1 MNTEKLNVSFKSS
14 FFAFK
19 NNSKIEIENQKIK
32 ADFPNMKFGILQDGN
47 KNFEIEKENI
57 FSMEFPFVSN
67 IIFTTI
73 GLVLIFMGVYNFKKI
88 YHQEEYAIYVMISFL
103 LGFFGWI
110 YMYENIIKPKKKL
123 EEMNLSVE
131 FLVRWI
137 FIVISIIL
145 FLVAFFKIWWT
156 GIFIG
161 LILAI
166 GVLLILSATS
176 LQFQIVDKKWIA
188 YTFPVLFW
196 QYWEVNRIFRANFP
210 EFFLEKSVKNIPNI
224 LEKNFSK
231 NIENTEIHEK
241 SESTYISARKNQ
253 KSDKMLLIG
262 LLGGAMIFVII
273 SYFLP
278 IESGSYPITFVKI
291 MEEFADRSS
300 GEIGVFAF
308 ILPFIIIVTLGLIT
322 FFKNISG
329 NIKIFANILS
339 GVIVSILFGLMFSPL
354 HYINIFFGKMSA
366 RDIQRGSE
374 HIVFGFWSILL
385 FIAIICIIVY
395 TFKINSKK

>member
-1 MNTEKLNVSFKSS
+1 MNTNKLNFSFKSS

-57 FSMEFPFVSN
+57 FSMSFSFVSS
-67 IIFTTI
+67 IIFSFI
-73 GLVLIFMGVYNFKKI
+73 GAIFIFIGILQLDKI
-88 YHQEEYAIYVMISFL
+88 YYQEEYGIYAMISFL
-103 LGFFGWI
+103 LGFSGWI
-110 YMYENIIKPKKKL
+110 YMYENIIKPKKRL
-123 EEMNLSVE
+123 EEMNLSME

-137 FIVISIIL
+137 FVVISIIL
-145 FLVAFFKIWWT
+145 FLVVFFKIWFIAIFSGLFLAT
-156 GIFIG
+156 GI
-161 LILAI
+161 LY
-166 GVLLILSATS
+166 ILSSLS

-196 QYWEVNRIFRANFP
+196 QYWEVNRIFRVNFS
-210 EFFLEKSVKNIPNI
+210 EFYKEKTVQNTPYI

-231 NIENTEIHEK
+231 NIENTQIHEK

-262 LLGGAMIFVII
+262 LLGGAMVVTII

-278 IESGSYPITFVKI
+278 LESGTKPVTFIKI
-291 MEEFADRSS
+291 MEAFYKQKDLWGMISLFLPP
-300 GEIGVFAF
+300 IFIVILGV
-308 ILPFIIIVTLGLIT
+308 IT
-322 FFKNISG
+322 FFKEITG
-329 NIKIFANILS
+329 KIKIFANIFS
-339 GVIVSILFGLMFSPL
+339 WVILAMLFGLVFFPL
-354 HYINIFFGKMSA
+354 HYVNVFFWEMSA
-366 RDIQRGSE
+366 RDIQRASE
-374 HIVFGFWSILL
+374 DVVFGFWAILL
-385 FIAIICIIVY
+385 LVSMICIIIY